1 MAQVYSFQN
10 EFVNARWYI
19 RGMNVIIANRI
30 LPVALAALLSEPTAS
45 RADAPPSPLPAPS
58 ASSQPAT
65 LSAVKP
71 MSEDMRVKAEDI
83 DSVMKDGKVFFL
95 DVREPKEL
103 EEFGSYEGYVNIPM
117 SQLESRLGELPK
129 DRPILT
135 A

>member
-1 MAQVYSFQN
+1 MKPT
-10 EFVNARWYI
+10 I
-19 RGMNVIIANRI
+19 
-30 LPVALAALLSEPTAS
+30 ALAVAATVSAAMIARPASS
-45 RADAPPSPLPAPS
+45 RADAPASPSPAAAAENGETL
-58 ASSQPAT
+58 AT
-65 LSAVKP
+65 IKP
-71 MSEDMRVKAEDI
+71 MNEDMRVKAEDI
-83 DSVMKDGKVFFL
+83 DSVMQDGKVFFL

>member
-1 MAQVYSFQN
+1 MRSQTF
-10 EFVNARWYI
+10 
-19 RGMNVIIANRI
+19 
-30 LPVALAALLSEPTAS
+30 LTLAAVLALTPPV
-45 RADAPPSPLPAPS
+45 RAQSPSPAPS
-58 ASSQPAT
+58 TAPPPK
-65 LSAVKP
+65 LSEVTP
-71 MSEDMRVKAEDI
+71 MSEDKRVKADAI
-83 DSVMKDGKVFFL
+83 DKVMAEGNVFFL

>member
-1 MAQVYSFQN
+1 MKGN
-10 EFVNARWYI
+10 
-19 RGMNVIIANRI
+19 
-30 LPVALAALLSEPTAS
+30 PAS
-45 RADAPPSPLPAPS
+45 RAARAGCAALIAVATVPATVAAQSPSPPPAAAEARPK
-58 ASSQPAT
+58 
-65 LSAVKP
+65 LSEVKP
-71 MSEDMRVKAEDI
+71 MSEDKRVKADAI
-83 DSVMKDGKVFFL
+83 DKVMAEGNVFFL

>member
-1 MAQVYSFQN
+1 MRGSHAGRA
-10 EFVNARWYI
+10 AR
-19 RGMNVIIANRI
+19 A
-30 LPVALAALLSEPTAS
+30 ACAALIAVATVPVIVAAQSPSPPPAAAAPAEARPRLSE
-45 RADAPPSPLPAPS
+45 
-58 ASSQPAT
+58 
-65 LSAVKP
+65 VKP
-71 MSEDMRVKAEDI
+71 MSEDKRVKADAI
-83 DSVMKDGKVFFL
+83 DAMMADGTVFFL

>member
-1 MAQVYSFQN
+1 MRN
-10 EFVNARWYI
+10 GTRL
-19 RGMNVIIANRI
+19 M
-30 LPVALAALLSEPTAS
+30 LAAVLALTS
-45 RADAPPSPLPAPS
+45 RPLPAQSPRPAPS
-58 ASSQPAT
+58 AAPPSK
-65 LSAVKP
+65 LSEVTP
-71 MSEDMRVKAEDI
+71 MGEDKRVKTEEI
-83 DSVMKDGKVFFL
+83 DSVMQDGKVFFL

>member
-1 MAQVYSFQN
+1 MGHRLATLV
-10 EFVNARWYI
+10 
-19 RGMNVIIANRI
+19 
-30 LPVALAALLSEPTAS
+30 LVAAAALPAA
-45 RADAPPSPLPAPS
+45 ADSPGPSPAPS
-58 ASSQPAT
+58 
-65 LSAVKP
+65 LSKVKP
-71 MSEDMRVKAEDI
+71 MSEDKRVKADGI
-83 DSVMKDGKVFFL
+83 DAVMADGKVFFL

>member
-1 MAQVYSFQN
+1 MKPTCA
-10 EFVNARWYI
+10 
-19 RGMNVIIANRI
+19 G
-30 LPVALAALLSEPTAS
+30 PVTPLALAALLSLPAASLADVPASPTA
-45 RADAPPSPLPAPS
+45 APS
-58 ASSQPAT
+58 ASPRPVT
-65 LSAVKP
+65 LSSIKP

-83 DSVMKDGKVFFL
+83 DSVMQDKKVFFL

-117 SQLESRLGELPK
+117 SQLESRMAEIPK

>member
-1 MAQVYSFQN
+1 
-10 EFVNARWYI
+10 
-19 RGMNVIIANRI
+19 MNVIIANRI
-30 LPVALAALLSEPTAS
+30 VPVALAALLSAPAPS
-45 RADAPPSPLPAPS
+45 RADAPASPSPAPK
-58 ASSQPAT
+58 ASSQPVT
-65 LSAVKP
+65 LSTVKP
-71 MSEDMRVKAEDI
+71 MSEDMRVKAADI
-83 DSVMKDGKVFFL
+83 DSVMQDGKVFFL